1 MRSIAGM
8 DWKEEMP
15 NGVRLSSNGGQFA
28 DWTLAI
34 NFSVPLGL
42 RGPRATL
49 RRQELILDRD
59 WANLRQAIHAARHDL
74 AISVRNIDQ
83 FYDQYDAFRETREA
97 AKENLE
103 FQSARY
109 RGGFTIFL
117 NVLQAI
123 ANWGDAVSSEA
134 QTLTQY
140 NIALAGLEAATGTI
154 LESHS
159 IRFLEERSQFV
170 GPLGRLGHCRDYPS
184 ALRPG
189 PSAPQY
195 PVGEVASEQSFNLT
209 PPVDLSRRMRER
221 ELRRLPPPPK
231 LDVQDEP

>member
-1 MRSIAGM
+1 
-8 DWKEEMP
+8 
-15 NGVRLSSNGGQFA
+15 
-28 DWTLAI
+28 LAI

-49 RRQELILDRD
+49 RRRELILDRD
-59 WANLRQAIHAARHDL
+59 WANLRQAIHAASHIL
-74 AISVRNIDQ
+74 AIDVRNIDQ
-83 FYDQYDAFRETREA
+83 FYDQYDAFRETRAA

-140 NIALAGLEAATGTI
+140 NIALANLEADTGTI

-159 IRFLEERSQFV
+159 IRFLEERSRFV
-170 GPLGRLGHCRDYPS
+170 GPLGRLGHCREYPTS
-184 ALRPG
+184 LRPG
-189 PSAPQY
+189 PNESQY
-195 PVGEVASEQSFNLT
+195 PVGEAASEQSFDLA
-209 PPVDLSRRMRER
+209 PPVDLSRRLRER
-221 ELRRLPPPPK
+221 ELRRLPPPPS
-231 LDVQDEP
+231 LNTQDQP